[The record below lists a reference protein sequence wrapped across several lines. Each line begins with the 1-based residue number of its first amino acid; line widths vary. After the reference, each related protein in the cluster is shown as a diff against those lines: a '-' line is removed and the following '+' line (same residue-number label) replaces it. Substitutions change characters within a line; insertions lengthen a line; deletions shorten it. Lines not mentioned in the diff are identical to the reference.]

1 MKRVLVKKVREE
13 AHGSMNEKVLSN
25 LDELGD
31 SYISMKL
38 DDRLKERGLT
48 QKDLAMMTGIRL
60 ATISDMVNGK
70 GSGFNWVQLVT
81 VMVALRLTSFEELF
95 SLELPVELR
104 DRFEEEAESK
114 RVR

>member
-1 MKRVLVKKVREE
+1 MRRVSIEHLQDE
-13 AHGSMNEKVLSN
+13 AHVSMSERVVSS

-95 SLELPVELR
+95 SLELPVDLR
-104 DRFEEEAESK
+104 DRFEEEAEAN